1 MGDTF
6 TCIRTCVASPC
17 SYVANIRTL
26 GVQTRELCVLM
37 QTQVNPQLNSSHKFS
52 IDRKHKRAMVRALT
66 RGVKLTLWQH
76 KAMWK
81 DTALGTATLK
91 CEDLETKA
99 EVCDCGWVYVRMYVC
114 EYHELALP

>member
-1 MGDTF
+1 M
-6 TCIRTCVASPC
+6 
-17 SYVANIRTL
+17 
-26 GVQTRELCVLM
+26 CVLI

-52 IDRKHKRAMVRALT
+52 IDRKHKRTMVRAFT

-99 EVCDCGWVYVRMYVC
+99 EVCDCGWVYICTYVRMWISCIGAPHNVLLC
-114 EYHELALP
+114 RSAALLTSMMAERR